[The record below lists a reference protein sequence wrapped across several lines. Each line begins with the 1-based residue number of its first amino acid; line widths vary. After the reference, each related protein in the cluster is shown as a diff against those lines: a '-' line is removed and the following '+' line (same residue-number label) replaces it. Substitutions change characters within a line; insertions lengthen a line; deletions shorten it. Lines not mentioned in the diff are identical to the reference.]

1 MMIGMA
7 AAEMMVKGG
16 VGILRTMPEA
26 DQNAVARFRRA
37 ARALEGA
44 VPEQLEHAAVAHPY
58 AHVTAPLRRLVDRFG
73 LVECDALSRGAEVP
87 EWVREALP
95 TLPEIMAASD
105 RRAAHARYAAWPGQ
119 AAYLPYP
126 WRRMSRPG
134 GRVGE
139 KSPPR
144 NVRAPQ
150 GAVVANGHPG

>member
-1 MMIGMA
+1 M
-7 AAEMMVKGG
+7 
-16 VGILRTMPEA
+16 
-26 DQNAVARFRRA
+26 
-37 ARALEGA
+37 
-44 VPEQLEHAAVAHPY
+44 PEQLEQAAVAYPY

-73 LVECDALSRGAEVP
+73 VVGCEALSRGAEVP
-87 EWVREALP
+87 EWVREAAHPAGDHGGLG
-95 TLPEIMAASD
+95 PEGG
-105 RRAAHARYAAWPGQ
+105 ARPVCRVAGQ